1 MCHCICKMNKNS
13 ISINIFEQFFQHS
26 QEALLIIDK
35 ECNIIYCNN
44 FAENL
49 FEIPVD
55 TIKRLKIQELFVK
68 FVNQNNK
75 DYLNEKFVE
84 NLYQNLFNITHVNE
98 QPATS
103 EYTLFFGDSRT
114 KNIYVIYYP
123 IIENENQYIGVIIKE
138 DKSNKLLRL
147 NLEYRKNFEK
157 LLSEIA
163 QDFTSL
169 ETYELEDKT
178 LNALKKF
185 CYFANA
191 DGIVLYTVSNGIVSP
206 EYAFFANT
214 LQINVNKFKE
224 KIDNIHQWIY
234 SFFKNS
240 NFITGN
246 FLVNYENT
254 SPEVRKYMKLLG
266 LSNIF
271 IVPVIYDNELYGGI
285 AIFNAML
292 DSSWRNED
300 SALLRTF
307 SNILVSAIDRVN
319 KEIQLQNEVK
329 VNINVASISNY
340 VINETELHK
349 ICQLVLYSFSNL
361 FANHF
366 SFLTLFNLEEQVS
379 VVFHSYLELD
389 QNAIS
394 LIDITIRKKFANDS
408 YIYDNFNTPV
418 QIQLNDNVLAIENYL
433 YAPVEIEGVNFGYLF
448 LANKDSKFHQKDIKI
463 LTRILNVLSLALNR
477 HIIRTKLIES
487 EKKYYSLLENANDPM
502 FIMKDHKFLYVNP
515 KFCEFSGYT
524 KDEILSPAF
533 DCFELIEES
542 SRPIIRKRALDLQEG
557 KSLPTSF
564 ELSVRRKDGEIRN
577 VLLSEISINEP
588 CDLHYFI
595 GIVDD
600 LTTTKRL
607 HKIISR
613 KDEILETI
621 SQAAEQFLIEPNW
634 RAKIKVSLDRLL
646 SITDSSVVY
655 LFENISE
662 NQDTF
667 DLRCLNYSS
676 LIDITNEQLCTSP
689 EFKYILTENRNI
701 KNKLISGEIVVI
713 HYDELPYNDLNFP
726 ANFHFTSLTF
736 IPITPYNKFWGFFLI
751 RNVETKQQW
760 IQQEIDALEVAARI
774 FSAAIINEQN
784 EKALKSMNIELEERV
799 RLRTAELEDALE
811 ELRIAKDELQSAYL
825 KEKEFSELRARFLK
839 MISEEYRSP
848 LTVMLTSLFLMEL
861 AIVKNDLS
869 TLSKHVDRIRI
880 AARQMTHLLDNVLVT
895 GHLSEEEVLS
905 EVHFS
910 PFNVAKL
917 IENVVDEIKA
927 IDQYHHN
934 FQISIDLQ
942 NPMIVTEEN
951 LFKTIMMNLVTNAV
965 QYSPMNTD
973 VNISV
978 GLVEDNVIF
987 VQVKD
992 QGFGIPENDKK
1003 HIFEQ
1008 FYRGENSESIQG
1020 TGLGLY
1026 IVKNAIE
1033 KLGGEISFHSE
1044 LGVGTSF
1051 TFSLPVHFIHT

>member
-1 MCHCICKMNKNS
+1 MNKNS
-13 ISINIFEQFFQHS
+13 ISISIFEQLFELS
-26 QEALLIIDK
+26 NEALLIVDK
-35 ECNIIYCNN
+35 ECNIIYCNS
-44 FAENL
+44 FSENI

-55 TIKRLKIQELFVK
+55 TIKSFKVNELFFK
-68 FVNQNNK
+68 FVNPNNK
-75 DYLNEKFVE
+75 DYLTENFIE
-84 NLYQNLFNITHVNE
+84 NLYKNLYNTTQANE
-98 QPATS
+98 KPATS
-103 EYTLFFGDSRT
+103 EYTLFFGDNKT

-123 IIENENQYIGVIIKE
+123 IIEQENQFIGVVIKE
-138 DKSNKLLRL
+138 DKSNILLRL

-185 CYFANA
+185 CLFANA
-191 DGIVLYTVSNGIVSP
+191 DGIVIYSVNDEIVVP
-206 EYAFFANT
+206 EHAYFANT
-214 LQINVNKFKE
+214 LQINVRKFKE
-224 KIDNIHQWIY
+224 RVDNIHQWIY

-240 NFITGN
+240 DCISDN
-246 FLVNYENT
+246 FLVDFERT

-266 LSNIF
+266 LANIF
-271 IVPVIYDNELYGGI
+271 IVPVVYDNNLYGGI

-307 SNILVSAIDRVN
+307 TNILVSAIDRVN
-319 KEIQLQNEVK
+319 KEIQLQKELTIN
-329 VNINVASISNY
+329 NNVALLSNY

-349 ICQLVLYSFSNL
+349 ICQLVLYSFTNI

-366 SFLTLFNLEEQVS
+366 SFLTIKNLGDQIN
-379 VVFHSYLELD
+379 VVHNPSFELD
-389 QNAIS
+389 HNTIS
-394 LIDITIRKKFANDS
+394 ILDNIIQEQFAK
-408 YIYDNFNTPV
+408 DNFVFENFNRPF
-418 QIQLNDNVLAIENYL
+418 QIKFNDYILTIENYL
-433 YAPVEIEGVNFGYLF
+433 YAPVEIEGKNFGYIF
-448 LANKDSKFHQKDIKI
+448 LANKDSKFHKKDIKI
-463 LTRILNVLSLALNR
+463 LSRILNVLSIALNR
-477 HIIRTKLIES
+477 HIIQTKFIES
-487 EKKYYSLLENANDPM
+487 EKKYYSLLENANDSM
-502 FIMKDHKFLYVNP
+502 FIMKDHKFYYVNQ
-515 KFCEFSGYT
+515 KFCEFTGYT

-533 DCFELIEES
+533 DYFELIEES
-542 SRPIIRKRALDLQEG
+542 SRPVIRKRALEMQEG
-557 KSLPTSF
+557 KNLPTSF
-564 ELSVRRKDGEIRN
+564 ELSVRRKDGEVRN
-577 VLLSEISINEP
+577 VLLNEIHLNEP
-588 CDLHYFI
+588 CEFHYFI
-595 GIVDD
+595 GIVED

-621 SQAAEQFLIEPNW
+621 SHAAEQFLIEPNW
-634 RAKIKVSLDRLL
+634 RKKIKVSLDRLL

-662 NQDTF
+662 SEGTF
-667 DLRCLNYSS
+667 ILKCLNYSS
-676 LIDITNEQLCTSP
+676 LIDISNEQLCTSP
-689 EFKYILTENRNI
+689 EFNLLFSEDHNI
-701 KNKLISGEIVVI
+701 KNKLLAGDIVVI
-713 HYDELPYNDLNFP
+713 HNDELPPNHQKFP
-726 ANFHFTSLTF
+726 ENFHFTSLTF
-736 IPITPYNKFWGFFLI
+736 IPIIPYNKFWGFFLI

-774 FSAAIINEQN
+774 FAAAIINEQN
-784 EKALKSMNIELEERV
+784 EKALKSMNVELEERV

-811 ELRIAKDELQSAYL
+811 ELRNAKDELQSAYL

-861 AIVKNDLS
+861 AIVKNDLG
-869 TLSKHVDRIRI
+869 TLSKHVDKIRI

-895 GHLSEEEVLS
+895 GHLSEEEVLN
-905 EVHFS
+905 EIHFS
-910 PFNVAKL
+910 PFNIADL

-934 FQISIDLQ
+934 FNISVDLQ
-942 NPMIVTEEN
+942 NKMIVTEEN

-973 VNISV
+973 VHISV
-978 GLVEDNVIF
+978 GLIEDNVIY

-1026 IVKNAIE
+1026 IVKNAVE
-1033 KLGGEISFHSE
+1033 KLGGEISFQSE